1 MKLNFRT
8 GIGFDVHAFVEGR
21 KLIIGGVEIH
31 SDKGLEGH
39 SDADVLLHA
48 ICDAMLGALA
58 LGDIGIHFPNSDAK
72 WKDADSAILLNHVNE
87 LIQSKGYELGNLDC
101 VLAMQKPQISPYVEK
116 IIKRISEILNADVEQ
131 ISIKATTTEKLGFV
145 GRTEGV
151 ASFATVASCQLAH
164 HPFVVLC

>member
-8 GIGFDVHAFVEGR
+8 GFGFDVHAFAEGR
-21 KLIIGGVEIH
+21 KLIIGGVEIPF
-31 SDKGLEGH
+31 DKGLEGH

-58 LGDIGIHFPNSDAK
+58 LGDIGIHFPNTDER
-72 WKDADSAILLNHVNE
+72 WKDADSTLLLKHVNE
-87 LIQSKGYELGNLDC
+87 LINSKGYELGNLDC
-101 VLAMQKPQISPYVEK
+101 VLAMEKPKISPYVEQ
-116 IIKRISEILNADVEQ
+116 IRNRISEMLNADVEQ

-151 ASFATVASCQLAH
+151 VAFATVLLTKKDLN
-164 HPFVVLC
+164 V

>member
-8 GIGFDVHAFVEGR
+8 GFGFDVHAFAEGR
-21 KLIIGGVEIH
+21 KLIIGGVEIPF
-31 SDKGLEGH
+31 DKGLEGH

-58 LGDIGIHFPNSDAK
+58 LGDIGLHFPNTEER
-72 WKDADSAILLNHVNE
+72 WKDADSALLLKNVNE
-87 LIQSKGYELGNLDC
+87 LINAKGYEIGNLDC
-101 VLAMQKPQISPYVEK
+101 VLAMEKPKISPYVDQ
-116 IIKRISEILNADVEQ
+116 IRKRISKILNAGIEQ

-151 ASFATVASCQLAH
+151 VSFATVLLMKKD
-164 HPFVVLC
+164 FNV

>member
-8 GIGFDVHAFVEGR
+8 GFGFDVHAFAEGR
-21 KLIIGGVEIH
+21 KLIIGGVEIPF
-31 SDKGLEGH
+31 DKGLEGH

-58 LGDIGIHFPNSDAK
+58 LGDIGLHFPNTDELF
-72 WKDADSAILLNHVNE
+72 KDADSALLLKQVNE
-87 LIQSKGYELGNLDC
+87 LINSKGYELGNLDC
-101 VLAMQKPQISPYVEK
+101 VLAIEKPKISPYVDQ
-116 IIKRISEILNADVEQ
+116 IRTRISEILNTDIDQ

-151 ASFATVASCQLAH
+151 VSFSTVL
-164 HPFVVLC
+164 LMKKN

>member
-8 GIGFDVHAFVEGR
+8 GFGFDVHAFAEGR
-21 KLIIGGVEIH
+21 KLIIGGIEIPF
-31 SDKGLEGH
+31 DKGLEGH

-58 LGDIGIHFPNSDAK
+58 LGDIGIHFPNTDER
-72 WKDADSAILLNHVNE
+72 WKDADSTLLLKHVNE
-87 LIQSKGYELGNLDC
+87 LINSKGYELGNLDC
-101 VLAMQKPQISPYVEK
+101 VLAMEKPKISPYVEQ
-116 IIKRISEILNADVEQ
+116 IRNRISEMLNADVEQ

-151 ASFATVASCQLAH
+151 VAFATVLLTKKDLN
-164 HPFVVLC
+164 V

>member
-8 GIGFDVHAFVEGR
+8 GFGFDVHAFTQGR
-21 KLIIGGVEIH
+21 KLIIGGVEIPF
-31 SDKGLEGH
+31 DKGLEGH

-58 LGDIGIHFPNSDAK
+58 LGDIGKHFPNTDEK
-72 WKDADSAILLNHVNE
+72 WKDADSSKLLEYVNE
-87 LIQSKGYELGNLDC
+87 LIKTEGYEIGNLDC
-101 VLAMQKPQISPYVEK
+101 VLAMEEPKISPYVDQ
-116 IIKRISEILNADVEQ
+116 IRNHISEILKADIAQ

-151 ASFATVASCQLAH
+151 VSFATVLLQKKD
-164 HPFVVLC
+164 